1 VISGE
6 NVPEGDYLGLKVSD
20 TGCGMTPEVQAKIFD
35 PFFTTK
41 EAGRG
46 LGLALIQGIIKGH
59 GGTIGLRSTP
69 GQGTTFQVLL
79 PCTGE
84 MPEPHRENAPPVQQR
99 LESRGTTILVV
110 EDEELIRLSVSR
122 ALRKKGFSVVEAND
136 GSVAMDLIR
145 ANTQSIDVLL
155 LDVTLPGLSSREVFE
170 ETRRIRPD
178 LKILFTSAYGK
189 EAVDATFAGLRVE
202 HFIQKPFQLKD
213 LVAFLQKALAS
224 GEV

>member
-1 VISGE
+1 
-6 NVPEGDYLGLKVSD
+6 
-20 TGCGMTPEVQAKIFD
+20 
-35 PFFTTK
+35 
-41 EAGRG
+41 
-46 LGLALIQGIIKGH
+46 
-59 GGTIGLRSTP
+59 
-69 GQGTTFQVLL
+69 
-79 PCTGE
+79 
-84 MPEPHRENAPPVQQR
+84 